1 MRLRYDGFAPNVRKD
16 NRIMEFAG
24 LGYSEEQIELLDVAT
39 NFCRDKSP
47 MDRVRALM
55 TSDTGYDAAVWAE
68 IAALGWTA
76 IAIPEAYGGVGLSL
90 AEAVPVA
97 EQMGRNM
104 LASPFIVSTLAA
116 QALIAGGTQ
125 AQQAQWLP
133 KLAAGAAAAIA
144 VYEAHGDWDLSHIT
158 ATAKRDGEHVILSGT
173 KQFVQWADAADVI
186 IASVTY
192 DGNPALVIIE
202 RGDIPAGALRREAII
217 DETRRSCALTLDG
230 ISLPVTALLD
240 IDKAGAALAHID
252 KAAALLQ
259 SAEMCGGAQRVMDIT
274 LDYMRTRT
282 QFGKVIGEYQA
293 LKHPIVNAY
302 VEYEK
307 TRSLVYSAAHCFAD
321 QILPAGDNASST
333 SALAVH
339 MAKSAAD
346 TTYSHAADRAIQFH
360 GGFGFTHDCD
370 AGLHRRAAI
379 FQASQFGDAA
389 WHRAKIAD
397 LVLG

>member
-1 MRLRYDGFAPNVRKD
+1 
-16 NRIMEFAG
+16 MEFAG
-24 LGYSEEQIELLDVAT
+24 LGYSEEQIELLEVAT

-47 MDRVRALM
+47 MNRVRALM
-55 TSDTGYDAAVWAE
+55 TTDTGYDAAVWAE

-76 IAIPEAYGGVGLSL
+76 IAIPETYGGAGLSL
-90 AEAVPVA
+90 AEAVPVT

-104 LASPFIVSTLAA
+104 LASPFNVSTIAA
-116 QALIAGGTQ
+116 QALIAGGTK

-133 KLAAGAAAAIA
+133 KIAGGTTATIA
-144 VYEAHGDWDLSHIT
+144 LYEAHGNWDLSCIT
-158 ATAKRDGEHVILSGT
+158 ATASMDIANRYNDRIILSGI
-173 KQFVQWADAADVI
+173 KQFVQWADAAEII
-186 IASVTY
+186 IASVTF
-192 DGNPALVIIE
+192 DGKPALAIIE
-202 RGDIPAGALRREAII
+202 RGDIPAGALRRETII

-230 ISLPVTALLD
+230 ISVPVTALLD
-240 IDKAGAALAHID
+240 SHKIADTLAHID

-259 SAEMCGGAQRVMDIT
+259 SAEMCGGAQRVIDTT

-282 QFGKVIGEYQA
+282 QFGKVIGGYQA

-307 TRSLVYSAAHCFAD
+307 TRSLVYSAAYCCAHGSQERSQAGAQAHSRANTD
-321 QILPAGDNASST
+321 QGT
-333 SALAVH
+333 LAVH
-339 MAKSAAD
+339 MAKAAAD
-346 TTYSHAADRAIQFH
+346 RTYSHAADRAIQFH

-389 WHRAKIAD
+389 WHRTKIAD